1 MASPLEEKEAIRDLL
16 QTAAWLLDTEAFTD
30 WVELFVAEG
39 NYEVHAYSTEIGVEM
54 EWMNL
59 TKDELS
65 SMLEQVPEH
74 LRDLAQRLHLVS
86 SVKIDLADQ
95 EAHSLS
101 SFAIFRT
108 TPDGVSQSYAVG
120 RYEDSLVKQDAAWRF
135 LQRKVMLH
143 TRVLEVASHLP
154 F

>member
-1 MASPLEEKEAIRDLL
+1 MANALEEKEAIRDLL
-16 QTAAWLLDTEAFTD
+16 QTAAWLLDTEAFAD
-30 WVELFVAEG
+30 WVNLFVDEG
-39 NYEVHAYSTEIGVEM
+39 NYQVRAYSTEIGVEM

-65 SMLEQVPEH
+65 GMLEQVIEH

-86 SVKIDLADQ
+86 SIQIDIHDHQ
-95 EAHSLS
+95 AHSLS

-108 TPDGVSQSYAVG
+108 TPDGVSHCYAVG
-120 RYEDSLVKQDAAWRF
+120 RYEDSLIKRNGAWRF